1 MSVLTKMF
9 PACLRSLSVMLL
21 LASCVMSGS
30 GSAAVYT
37 WDGGGG
43 NNNWSTAGNWVGDT
57 APVASTTNDLTFSG
71 NTRLSPTVNS
81 GSTYVLSSLTF
92 SADAG
97 LFTIA
102 GGNGSSKIQL
112 GSITNSSSN
121 RQTIGNASS
130 SPILEFTTGGSINTG
145 TSGLLIRSVMQGSGN
160 ISKTG
165 SGTLEIT
172 NSSLSNTYSG
182 TITTSNGTLLLGASL
197 PNGNVVVDGGA
208 TLNTGNAASVSIND
222 LSVTGT
228 LQPGNAVNF
237 GSIEVGGNLTLNS
250 SATSSMAIGE
260 SNFDSVSV
268 LGNTIFGGALVIDME
283 FEPTSFN
290 ANLNGDFWNL
300 FSVDT
305 NALTGD
311 FTSVTMTGTYGTV
324 SFSKI
329 SADSWQS
336 TYLGNGRQFEFFT
349 SGPRAGVLYAV
360 PEPSTIVFAG
370 IGIAMFGWSSW
381 TRRRAQA
388 RRKMI
393 EASIA

>member
-172 NSSLSNTYSG
+172 NSSASNTYSG

-228 LQPGNAVNF
+228 LQPGSAVNF

-329 SADSWQS
+329 SAASWQS

>member
-228 LQPGNAVNF
+228 LQPGSAVNF

-290 ANLNGDFWNL
+290 ANLDGDFWNL

>member
-172 NSSLSNTYSG
+172 NSSASNTYSG

-290 ANLNGDFWNL
+290 ANLDGDFWNL

>member
-228 LQPGNAVNF
+228 LQPGSAVNF

>member
-349 SGPRAGVLYAV
+349 SGPRAGILYAV